1 MNLGAKWLS
10 EKKKLISRP
19 AFSSPTVISIISVQ
33 STFTICSV
41 YYKVGVKRVHTF
53 NLEKTCFASN
63 NQFQHLWQSYRAE
76 HFKKL
81 TNSSIKFQNSLITY
95 FYNRNITEVHHI
107 GKIPLWNECSILK
120 IDCLIIK
127 RVPWII
133 TYTIIK
139 INMTEQWLLNKT
151 QLNLWN
157 NS

>member
-1 MNLGAKWLS
+1 MAIR
-10 EKKKLISRP
+10 KKKLISRP
-19 AFSSPTVISIISVQ
+19 AFSSPSVISIISVQ
-33 STFTICSV
+33 GTFTLCSI
-41 YYKVGVKRVHTF
+41 YYEVGVKRVHTF

-107 GKIPLWNECSILK
+107 GKIPLQNECSILK
-120 IDCLIIK
+120 IDCL
-127 RVPWII
+127 II

-151 QLNLWN
+151 QLQFVK
-157 NS
+157 